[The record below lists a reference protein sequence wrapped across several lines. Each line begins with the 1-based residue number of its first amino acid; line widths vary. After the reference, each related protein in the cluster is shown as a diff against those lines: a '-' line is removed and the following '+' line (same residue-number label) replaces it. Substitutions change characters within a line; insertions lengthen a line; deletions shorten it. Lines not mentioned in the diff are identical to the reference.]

1 MASKIS
7 GLEADDYT
15 IKQTIDLVDLFGQEI
30 DDESIVAD
38 IGQSMIDTIINRTE
52 KRKDVNGKMLK
63 SPYSDSYAKSAVF
76 KEYGKSKNK
85 VNMTLTGDML
95 ASIDILES
103 DSSKIVIGFND
114 STQEAKAANHNQ
126 GITVPERPFFGVNDK
141 ELKKIKS
148 NFISEI
154 EKPVDQPNENQD
166 LIDYVQ
172 SLEVKGAT
180 KGGSFKLG
188 DIFDLED

>member
-7 GLEADDYT
+7 GLEADDYS
-15 IKQTIDLVDLFGQEI
+15 IKQTIDLVDLFGKEV
-30 DDESIVAD
+30 DDDSIVAD
-38 IGQSMIDTIINRTE
+38 IGQSMIDLIISRTE
-52 KRKDVNGKMLK
+52 KRKDVNGKALK
-63 SPYSDSYAKSAVF
+63 SPYSDSYAKSSIF

-95 ASIDILES
+95 SSIEVLES
-103 DSSKIVIGFND
+103 DSSQIVIGFND
-114 STQEAKAANHNQ
+114 PTQEAKAANHNQ

-148 NFISEI
+148 KFIAEI
-154 EKPVDQPNENQD
+154 EKPTGQLENQD

-172 SLEVKGAT
+172 SLEVKGGT
-180 KGGSFKLG
+180 EGGGLKLG